1 MIANSSICW
10 SLRRAGRSLWIF
22 ALCSL
27 VQAQGPQFDPIG
39 VSGEYRVGPGD
50 VLDIRVFEV
59 EELSKPVVVS
69 PGGTISLPLIGEVV
83 VGRMAALE
91 IEARL
96 KRLYE
101 IDLLRDP
108 QINVSVREFRSQPVS
123 ILGAVER
130 PGVYQLQGRRRLVE
144 VLAMAGGLTAEVGDV
159 ITISRRPFL
168 ERLDPAPDYGSRRA
182 GPPCPPAAVAN
193 ELGPAGQSN
202 HGRQQRGPLRGRAAR
217 ESTQHRPAGKE
228 RCHKRSQGPHERIP
242 ATEGLGASPAR
253 VHLPEF
259 GPPAERR
266 RTREELQVSV
276 RDLLMLD
283 GSDGSNP
290 LILAHDVIRVAKAGV
305 IYVLG
310 AVEKPGGFRIKDQE
324 TVTVLRAVSL
334 AGGLGRHAAPRKSRI
349 IRQSRGL
356 KHEIPVSIRDILR
369 DRAPDSPLEPND
381 ILFIPDSR
389 AKSALSRSAE
399 AAIQMG
405 TGIVIWRR

>member
-1 MIANSSICW
+1 MCR
-10 SLRRAGRSLWIF
+10 SLSRAGRVLWILT
-22 ALCSL
+22 LCSL
-27 VQAQGPQFDPIG
+27 VQAQGPQFNPIG

-59 EELSKPVVVS
+59 EELSKPAVVS
-69 PGGTISLPLIGEVV
+69 PRGTVSLPLIGEVL
-83 VGRMAALE
+83 VGHMTTIE

-96 KRLYE
+96 KQLYE
-101 IDLLRDP
+101 IDLLQDP
-108 QINVSVREFRSQPVS
+108 QINVSVQEFHSQPVS
-123 ILGAVER
+123 VLGAVER

-159 ITISRRPFL
+159 ITISRSPFL
-168 ERLDPAPDYGSRRA
+168 ERLDADPNSESRRP
-182 GPPCPPAAVAN
+182 GRPCAPNAVAS
-193 ELGPAGQSN
+193 ELDPAGESD
-202 HGRQQRGPLRGRAAR
+202 RGPHQGGTLPGHADRQTALALY
-217 ESTQHRPAGKE
+217 SPAGRD
-228 RCHKRSQGPHERIP
+228 RCRKRSQGPHESIP

-259 GPPAERR
+259 PPPAERR

-310 AVEKPGGFRIKDQE
+310 AVKKPGGFRIKDQE

-389 AKSALSRSAE
+389 AKNALSRSAE

-405 TGIVIWRR
+405 TGIVIWHR

>member
-1 MIANSSICW
+1 MIANSPASW
-10 SLRRAGRSLWIF
+10 SLQRAGRVFCFL

-27 VQAQGPQFDPIG
+27 LPSQGPRSNPIG
-39 VSGEYRVGPGD
+39 VGGEYRVGPGD

-59 EELSKPVVVS
+59 EELSKPAVVS
-69 PGGTISLPLIGEVV
+69 PRGTVSLPLIGEVSV
-83 VGRMAALE
+83 EHMTTLE

-96 KRLYE
+96 KQLYE
-101 IDLLRDP
+101 INLLQDP
-108 QINVSVREFRSQPVS
+108 QINVSVQEFRSQPVS
-123 ILGAVER
+123 VLGAVER

-144 VLAMAGGLTAEVGDV
+144 VLAMAGGLTSEVGDV
-159 ITISRRPFL
+159 ITISRSPLL
-168 ERLDPAPDYGSRRA
+168 ERPDRAPDDGSRGAGPQCPPDALASEHDPASQSEHPLHRGE
-182 GPPCPPAAVAN
+182 P
-193 ELGPAGQSN
+193 LQGPAYTV
-202 HGRQQRGPLRGRAAR
+202 
-217 ESTQHRPAGKE
+217 STQD
-228 RCHKRSQGPHERIP
+228 
-242 ATEGLGASPAR
+242 SPAR
-253 VHLPEF
+253 KDPCPQRPPRWAPALRSPGANPGRVRLPEF
-259 GPPAERR
+259 SPGAQQRFS
-266 RTREELQVSV
+266 REEIQVSV

-283 GSDGSNP
+283 GSHGSNP

-324 TVTVLRAVSL
+324 IVTVLRAVSL

-349 IRQSRGL
+349 IRQSGGL
-356 KHEIPVSIRDILR
+356 NHEIPLSIRDILH

>member
-1 MIANSSICW
+1 M
-10 SLRRAGRSLWIF
+10 LWILT
-22 ALCSL
+22 LCSL
-27 VQAQGPQFDPIG
+27 VQAQEPRFNPIG

-50 VLDIRVFEV
+50 VLDVNVFEV
-59 EELSKPVVVS
+59 EELSKPAVVS
-69 PGGTISLPLIGEVV
+69 PRGTVSLPLIGEVL
-83 VGRMAALE
+83 VGHMTTLE

-96 KRLYE
+96 KQLYA
-101 IDLLRDP
+101 INLLQDP
-108 QINVSVREFRSQPVS
+108 QINVSVQEFHSQPVS
-123 ILGAVER
+123 VLGAVER

-144 VLAMAGGLTAEVGDV
+144 VLAMAGGLTAEVGDA
-159 ITISRRPFL
+159 ITISRGPFP
-168 ERLDPAPDYGSRRA
+168 ERLDADPNSESRRP
-182 GPPCPPAAVAN
+182 GRPCAPYAVAS
-193 ELGPAGQSN
+193 ELDPAGESD
-202 HGRQQRGPLRGRAAR
+202 RGPHQGGTLPGRADRQTALALY
-217 ESTQHRPAGKE
+217 SPAGRD
-228 RCHKRSQGPHERIP
+228 RCRKRLQGPHESIP
-242 ATEGLGASPAR
+242 ATEGLGAGPAR

-259 GPPAERR
+259 PPPAERR
-266 RTREELQVSV
+266 RTREELPVSV

-310 AVEKPGGFRIKDQE
+310 AVKKPGGFRIKDQE

-334 AGGLGRHAAPRKSRI
+334 AGGLRRHAAPRKSRI

-389 AKSALSRSAE
+389 AKNALSRSAE

>member
-1 MIANSSICW
+1 MCR
-10 SLRRAGRSLWIF
+10 SLRRAGRSLWIL

-27 VQAQGPQFDPIG
+27 VQAQGPQFNPIG

-50 VLDIRVFEV
+50 VLDVNIFEV
-59 EELSKPVVVS
+59 EELSKPAVVS
-69 PGGTISLPLIGEVV
+69 PRGTVSLPLIGEVL
-83 VGRMAALE
+83 VGHMTTLE

-96 KRLYE
+96 KQLYE
-101 IDLLRDP
+101 IDLLQDP
-108 QINVSVREFRSQPVS
+108 QINVSVQEFRSQPVS
-123 ILGAVER
+123 VLGAVER

-144 VLAMAGGLTAEVGDV
+144 VLAMAGGLTGEVGDV
-159 ITISRRPFL
+159 ITISRSPFP
-168 ERLDPAPDYGSRRA
+168 ERLDADPNSGSRRP
-182 GPPCPPAAVAN
+182 GRPCAPNAVAS
-193 ELGPAGQSN
+193 ELDPAGESD
-202 HGRQQRGPLRGRAAR
+202 RGPHQGGTLPGRADRQSALY
-217 ESTQHRPAGKE
+217 SPAGRD
-228 RCHKRSQGPHERIP
+228 RCRKRSQGPHESIP
-242 ATEGLGASPAR
+242 MTDSLGASPAR

-259 GPPAERR
+259 PPPAERR

-389 AKSALSRSAE
+389 AKNALSRSAE

>member
-1 MIANSSICW
+1 MTGNSRSRW
-10 SLRRAGRSLWIF
+10 SPRRAGRGLWIL

-27 VQAQGPQFDPIG
+27 VQAQGPEFNPIG

-50 VLDIRVFEV
+50 VLDVNVFEV
-59 EELSKPVVVS
+59 EELSKPAVVS
-69 PGGTISLPLIGEVV
+69 PRGTVSLPLIGEVF
-83 VGRMAALE
+83 VGRMTPLE

-96 KRLYE
+96 KQLYE
-101 IDLLRDP
+101 INLLRDP
-108 QINVSVREFRSQPVS
+108 QISVSVQEFRSQPVS

-144 VLAMAGGLTAEVGDV
+144 VLAMAGGLSGEVGDV
-159 ITISRRPFL
+159 ITIARSPFL
-168 ERLDPAPDYGSRRA
+168 ERLDPAPDSRSR
-182 GPPCPPAAVAN
+182 GPWPPCPPDAVAK
-193 ELGPAGQSN
+193 ELDPTSQTN
-202 HGRQQRGPLRGRAAR
+202 HGPRQRGPLRGRAATG
-217 ESTQHRPAGKE
+217 SSPYRPAGKG
-228 RCHKRSQGPHERIP
+228 RCHKRSQGLREWIP
-242 ATEGLGASPAR
+242 ETEGLDAGPAR
-253 VHLPEF
+253 VRLPQLSPGTVRPRF
-259 GPPAERR
+259 
-266 RTREELQVSV
+266 REEIQVSV
-276 RDLLMLD
+276 RDLLTLN
-283 GSDGSNP
+283 GSGDSNP
-290 LILAHDVIRVAKAGV
+290 FIQPHDVIRVAKAGV

-324 TVTVLRAVSL
+324 IVTVLRALSL

-356 KHEIPVSIRDILR
+356 NHEIPLSIRDILR
-369 DRAPDSPLEPND
+369 HRAPDSPLEAND